1 MKEVRL
7 NAFDMNCVGHIQH
20 GMWAHPRDRSSSYTD
35 IEYWQQLARTA
46 ERGLFDAIF
55 LADILGIYDVYGGN
69 GDAAIRNAVQ
79 VPINDPL
86 LVIPVMAAVT
96 QHVGFGVTS
105 NVTYEPPYL
114 FARRMSTLDHLTRGR
129 IGWNVVT
136 GYLDSAARAMGLDR
150 QVQHDDRYD
159 AAEEYMDVVYKLW
172 EGSWEDDAVR
182 LDRANRIYADPARIH
197 AIRHEGPRHRV
208 EGIHLSAPSPQRTPV
223 IYQAGVSTRGRGFA
237 AKHAECVFFA
247 SSAKEN
253 VKSIVADLRQR
264 AVTNGR
270 RAEDILVFISRS
282 FIVGRTRKEAEEK
295 FADYRQYGSVEGA
308 MVHFASSVGID
319 YAKQDPDK
327 PLTAEQ
333 TDGMRSLLEAMTSRS
348 PEEWT
353 LRKLIGQM
361 GLGSRAAPFVGSAE
375 EAADEIAGWIADT
388 DIDGFNLSRTVTPEG
403 LEDFVDLVVPVLQER
418 GIYKTAYKPGPL
430 RQKLFGTPSGR
441 LPRAHYG
448 AGYGFDRTR

>member
-20 GMWAHPRDRSSSYTD
+20 GMWAHPRDRSPCYTD

-55 LADILGIYDVYGGN
+55 LADILGVYDVYGGN
-69 GDAAIRNAVQ
+69 ADAAIRNAVQ

-96 QHVGFGVTS
+96 QNIGFGVTS

-150 QVQHDDRYD
+150 QVQHDERYD

-182 LDRANRIYADPARIH
+182 LDRASRVYADPAKIH
-197 AIRHEGPRHRV
+197 AVRHTGPRHRI
-208 EGIHLSAPSPQRTPV
+208 EAIHLSAPSPQRTPV
-223 IYQAGVSTRGRGFA
+223 IYQAGVSTRGRAFA

-247 SSAKEN
+247 SSAKAN
-253 VKSIVADLRQR
+253 VKSIVEDLRRR
-264 AVTNGR
+264 AVANGR
-270 RAEDILVFISRS
+270 RAQDILVFISRS
-282 FIVGRTRKEAEEK
+282 FIVGRTRREAEEK

-308 MVHFASSVGID
+308 MTHFASSVGID
-319 YAKQDPDK
+319 YAKQDLDA

-333 TDGMRSLLEAMTSRS
+333 TEGMRSLLEAMTSRS

-375 EAADEIAGWIADT
+375 DAADEIQGWIEET
-388 DIDGFNLSRTVTPEG
+388 GIDGFNLSRTVAPEG

-418 GIYKTAYKPGPL
+418 GIYKTAYRPGPL
-430 RQKLFGTPSGR
+430 REKLFGTPSGR
-441 LPRAHYG
+441 LARSHYG
-448 AGYGFDRTR
+448 ASHGFGVAR